1 MRSSLVSTS
10 LLDRPWKIVGLR
22 FSKSKFKE
30 TFCEASRIFSD
41 IGNAL
46 SNTGILLMFREN
58 VFGMHLGITFVRGQ
72 FFDKF
77 VDGLMAEIVPKHNS
91 QSDVVGGFFMQR
103 RFGAVTSQKKTALT
117 ATSLKD
123 PPKGTLTYLVF
134 ESKNSS

>member
-41 IGNAL
+41 IGHAL
-46 SNTGILLMFREN
+46 SNTGILLMFRKD

-103 RFGAVTSQKKTALT
+103 RFGAVTSQKKNC
-117 ATSLKD
+117 SHSDKPER
-123 PPKGTLTYLVF
+123 PPKRNLGVPCF
-134 ESKNSS
+134 